1 MKKAPRMRC
10 FFIACWLVVLVVLG
24 VLEILEILEGVVSY
38 FSFLNVSRMLQAL
51 DKIACKSSILTR
63 S

>member
-1 MKKAPRMRC
+1 MSNKKGNQTKVA
-10 FFIACWLVVLVVLG
+10 FFYCLIVILVILG
-24 VLEILEILEGVVSY
+24 RLELVSY

-51 DKIACKSSILTR
+51 LKIACKSSIATR